1 MKTCSE
7 CKKDYPALWK
17 AKTKAHGA
25 MCKYCW
31 NRYKGIQKPLKPNK
45 STIKQVSDKRSKE
58 LAEYRKLRDVYMIVN
73 PICEVRGCSRRATDL
88 HHKVSREFAL
98 LDMDVFMAVCRA
110 CHNKF
115 EEEDEWARKNGYKLS
130 KHKYNLKRKELKNDS

>member
-7 CKKDYPALWK
+7 CKNEYPVLWK
-17 AKTKAHGA
+17 AKTKEHGA
-25 MCKYCW
+25 LCKDCW
-31 NRYKGIQKPLKPNK
+31 QRYKSNKLSLITSKNSLKRKAMNP
-45 STIKQVSDKRSKE
+45 ISDKKSKE

-98 LDMDVFMAVCRA
+98 LDTDVFMAVCRE
-110 CHNKF
+110 CHNKI
-115 EEEDEWARKNGYKLS
+115 EENDKWARDNGYKLS
-130 KHKYNLKRKELKNDS
+130 KHKYK